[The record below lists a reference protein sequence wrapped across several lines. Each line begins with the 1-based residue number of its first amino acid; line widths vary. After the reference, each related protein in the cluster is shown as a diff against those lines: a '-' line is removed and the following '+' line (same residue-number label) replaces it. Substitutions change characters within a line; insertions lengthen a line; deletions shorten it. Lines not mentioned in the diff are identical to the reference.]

1 MRLILCIQSL
11 IYPISLVRVHHHL
24 MPGEGSIEKNL
35 QEINEYIKMEQNSL
49 KFQYRIG
56 QRDILKWVLEE

>member
-1 MRLILCIQSL
+1 MMV
-11 IYPISLVRVHHHL
+11 ISMNSANCYTEIADDTVE
-24 MPGEGSIEKNL
+24 MKTIEDVKKKL
-35 QEINEYIKMEQNSL
+35 QEINEHIKKEQNSL